1 MKRRLAKVTV
11 IGAIILI
18 VLGFGTI
25 SSSIAA
31 FADDT
36 RMIFITSRSSAVQKN
51 LANELLDSGDLVVFH
66 YGAGRDPTETELTNL
81 KEVSRVPNS
90 EKGLEF
96 FSLAEIQ
103 EHAQTVADN
112 GLGFIAYDLEG
123 GASPSAEVSNPVAAF
138 QAAREAADEAG
149 IDLMAV
155 PSNAITNGQYAD
167 DIARLVDRYHLQSQP
182 RQDDDTSCNT
192 MRNWVTGRLSVL
204 ENANTDLRG
213 DITYQVTLSGNA
225 ASGKTVYQTGRD
237 CIDRTSPTG
246 IDGNSIWWNGASF
259 DNGDYRRLL
268 EYHERRYS

>member
-1 MKRRLAKVTV
+1 MRIISSKITV
-11 IGAIILI
+11 IGLSLAI
-18 VLGFGTI
+18 VLGFGTTT
-25 SSSIAA
+25 SLLAA

-36 RMIFITSRSSAVQKN
+36 RMIFTTTRSSAVQRDF
-51 LANELLDSGDLVVFH
+51 ANQVLDSGDIVVYH
-66 YGAGRDPTETELTNL
+66 YGAGRDPTGTELANL
-81 KEVSRVPNS
+81 KAVSRVPQS

-96 FSLAEIQ
+96 FSLAEIK
-103 EHAQTVADN
+103 EHAQTVANN

-138 QAAREAADEAG
+138 KAAKAAADKAG

-155 PSNAITNGQYAD
+155 PSNAISNGQYAD

-182 RQDDDTSCNT
+182 KQDDDTSCNT

-204 ENANTDLRG
+204 ENANPDLRG

-225 ASGKTVYQTGRD
+225 ANGKTVYQTAKY

-268 EYHERRYS
+268 EYHERTYS